1 MGQKSKSVTRFQD
14 NNAERYPV
22 KPVKMSQNRNAVNY
36 LARHANRSPSKNASN
51 RNDRSAKMYQDKNA
65 VSSQNKNVNQ
75 LTTVKFANNLNM
87 DDEKTEDA
95 IISTP
100 FLRYIHATI
109 IIFCL
114 ELNIY

>member
-1 MGQKSKSVTRFQD
+1 MGLPDKSARTCLVNNARRLTRKYVTRFQD

-22 KPVKMSQNRNAVNY
+22 KPVKMSQNRNAVKY
-36 LARHANRSPSKNASN
+36 LARHANRSPSKNVK
-51 RNDRSAKMYQDKNA
+51 RYQDN
-65 VSSQNKNVNQ
+65 NVHQ
-75 LTTVKFANNLNM
+75 FTTVKFANNLNM

-100 FLRYIHATI
+100 FLRYIHVTI